1 MKSFFIPIL
10 VLSICASVQAQTVN
24 LQELEAHFL
33 VNNTQLIASKYAIDK
48 ADALIVQEKLWQNP
62 TLSVSEVNLWKT
74 YRVEEQPYLWGTYG
88 KNQQISVELEQVIET
103 AGKRKKRV
111 ALKRLEKQSAVLE
124 YEELMRE
131 LKKELRLSYH
141 RLNRIK
147 QEEVQ
152 LLNSLT
158 LFSQL
163 NEKYEKQ
170 AKAQNIATSDF
181 YRVQTELVDLQKEQ
195 VILENEKWE
204 ALNSLRILTHLPNLQ
219 LSEIVF
225 STNQISKHS
234 LPLDV
239 LNDVNLQNI
248 GVKRQA
254 NEIKIAES
262 QLLLEKAERTPN
274 LILQMNY
281 DRGGNI
287 MRDFIGFGVSVDLPI
302 FNNNKGNIKAS
313 EAMIKQQQSTL
324 FSMEHSVKQTVINL
338 HEQLNRL
345 STTLNN
351 WPSKDTEGQLQILEN
366 YKKHLQNK
374 QITLLEFIDFTQ
386 AYRQANQAFFQLQET
401 YNTTLEELQYTVGKD
416 L

>member
-1 MKSFFIPIL
+1 M
-10 VLSICASVQAQTVN
+10 
-24 LQELEAHFL
+24 
-33 VNNTQLIASKYAIDK
+33 
-48 ADALIVQEKLWQNP
+48 
-62 TLSVSEVNLWKT
+62 
-74 YRVEEQPYLWGTYG
+74 
-88 KNQQISVELEQVIET
+88 
-103 AGKRKKRV
+103 
-111 ALKRLEKQSAVLE
+111 
-124 YEELMRE
+124 
-131 LKKELRLSYH
+131 
-141 RLNRIK
+141 
-147 QEEVQ
+147 
-152 LLNSLT
+152 
-158 LFSQL
+158 
-163 NEKYEKQ
+163 
-170 AKAQNIATSDF
+170 
-181 YRVQTELVDLQKEQ
+181 
-195 VILENEKWE
+195 
-204 ALNSLRILTHLPNLQ
+204 PNLQ
-219 LSEIVF
+219 LNEIAF
-225 STNQISKHS
+225 STNQIQKHS

-239 LNDVNLQNI
+239 LNDVGLQNI

-262 QLLLEKAERTPN
+262 QLLLEKAERAPN
-274 LILQMNY
+274 LTLQMNY

-313 EAMIKQQQSTL
+313 DAMVKQQQSTL
-324 FSMEHSVKQTVINL
+324 FSMEHSVKQTVVNL